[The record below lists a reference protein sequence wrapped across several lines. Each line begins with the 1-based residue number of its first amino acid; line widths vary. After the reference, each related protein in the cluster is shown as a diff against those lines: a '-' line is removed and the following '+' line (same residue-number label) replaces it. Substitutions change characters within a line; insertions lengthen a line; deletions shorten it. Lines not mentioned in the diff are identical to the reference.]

1 MCSYFLA
8 PPFSHTLTPETI
20 CAFRGT
26 VIFGCV
32 HSAVH
37 NYAFRFIIAPMST
50 TPSPLRQS
58 PHLRLHCVN
67 VFVRDQDRS
76 LRFFVDQLGFN
87 VAFDTR
93 VQSGERWVGVAP
105 PDGAAI
111 LALIAPQ
118 PNSEQYK
125 LIGRATQ
132 IVFVTEDVTAKFQ
145 EWSKRGVR
153 FQTTPRLKRIRYQFQ
168 PPQTAALAGA
178 GPKAE
183 PATVSRTGMLLGEE
197 TPVWG
202 GIVARFRDVDGN
214 SFSLV
219 SFDELTHAME
229 AQRRAV
235 AAKQEAERRAAHE
248 LEIAKH
254 VQSRLFPQVLPP
266 LNSLEY
272 AGVCIQARKVGGDY
286 YDFLDL
292 GQGRFGFVIA
302 DISGKGIA
310 AALLM
315 ANLQANLRSLCAI
328 AQTQPDHLL
337 RSVNQLFCENTSD
350 GAFATLFFAEYDD
363 TTRLLRYANCG
374 HLPALLL
381 RANSFVEH
389 LDSTATVLGI
399 FKKWDCEVGECQ
411 LAPGDILALYT
422 DGITESFD
430 TAGDEFGES
439 RLVDSLL
446 RHRALS
452 PQAALAKIVDEVLH
466 FSPQEQHDDITLTLA
481 KCR

>member
-1 MCSYFLA
+1 M
-8 PPFSHTLTPETI
+8 
-20 CAFRGT
+20 GT
-26 VIFGCV
+26 V
-32 HSAVH
+32 
-37 NYAFRFIIAPMST
+37 PST
-50 TPSPLRQS
+50 LRQS
-58 PHLRLHCVN
+58 PHLRIHCIN

-111 LALIAPQ
+111 LSLIVPK

-132 IVFVTEDVTAKFQ
+132 VVFVTEDVTSKFL
-145 EWSKRGVR
+145 EWCKCGVR
-153 FQTTPRLKRIRYQFQ
+153 FQSTPRLKRIRYQSQ
-168 PPQTAALAGA
+168 PAQTAAAA
-178 GPKAE
+178 AAARPSAE
-183 PATVSRTGMLLGEE
+183 SSSSTRTGMLLGEE

-202 GIVARFRDVDGN
+202 GIVARFRDIDGN

-229 AQRRAV
+229 AQRQVV

-254 VQSRLFPQVLPP
+254 VQSRLFPHVLPP
-266 LNSLEY
+266 LNTLDY
-272 AGVCIQARKVGGDY
+272 ACVCIQARKVGGDY

-328 AQTQPDHLL
+328 ARTQPDHLL

-350 GAFATLFFAEYDD
+350 GAFATLFFGEYNDAE
-363 TTRLLRYANCG
+363 RLLLYANCG
-374 HLPALLL
+374 HLPALIL
-381 RANSFVEH
+381 RVDGSVIR
-389 LDSTATVLGI
+389 LDATATVLGI
-399 FKKWDCEVGECQ
+399 FRKWECEVGECQ
-411 LAPGDILALYT
+411 LAPGDMLALYT

-430 TAGDEFGES
+430 TDGDEFGES

-452 PQAALAKIVDEVLH
+452 PPAALTNIVDEVLH
-466 FSPQEQHDDITLTLA
+466 F
-481 KCR
+481 